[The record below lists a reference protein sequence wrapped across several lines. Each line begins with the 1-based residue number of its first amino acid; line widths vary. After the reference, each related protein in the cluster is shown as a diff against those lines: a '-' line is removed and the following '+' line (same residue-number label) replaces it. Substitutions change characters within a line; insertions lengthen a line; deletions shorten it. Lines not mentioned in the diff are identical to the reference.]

1 MFLSV
6 QPAPPRDAHFVTTKK
21 NAPQLLEPIPYEFM
35 A

>member
-6 QPAPPRDAHFVTTKK
+6 QPAPPRDAHFVSTKK